1 MNARYAV
8 DALEAGGVSYVLRN
22 GAGELEAPDAR
33 GDVDVVVTPAELARA
48 ERLLSQAGL
57 QRYRVSGTDGHR
69 FWLGWQADGRWLKID
84 LMTEVR
90 YPGGNRVSADQLLAG
105 RQRCLGVWVASDA
118 DVEFHHRMRAEFG
131 KAPAGRLAR
140 TAARLIRRSPVGV
153 RRRGPVI
160 AVLGPDGAGKSTT
173 IGQCVAALPVAVV
186 VKYLGLGG
194 GRSAPVKPVDE
205 AGSQA
210 VDHPPVAQQPVDQPP
225 LPNPVRECA
234 YLTRNAFRWWGRLGS
249 AYATAWT
256 GRPVLCDRH
265 PLELMAIKPRRTPA
279 GARLE
284 RILFD
289 VITPKPDAIVLL
301 DAPGEVMFARK
312 GEHDPVS
319 LERQRQALRSTFL
332 PRGAAIISTD
342 GDAHT
347 SAAKLSGLVRDQLA
361 IRQGWNL
368 PEAELPTEVRL

>member
-1 MNARYAV
+1 MNARTAL
-8 DALEAGGVSYVLRN
+8 DALEAGGVAYVLRN
-22 GAGELEAPDAR
+22 GAGEIEAPDAR
-33 GDVDVVVTPAELARA
+33 GDVDVVVRPGELTRT
-48 ERLLSQAGL
+48 ETLLAHAGL
-57 QRYRVSGTDGHR
+57 QRYRVRGTDGHH

-90 YPGGNRVSADQLLAG
+90 YPGGNRVSAEQLLAG

-118 DVEFHHRMRAEFG
+118 DVEFHHKMRAEFG
-131 KAPAGRLAR
+131 KQSASRISR
-140 TAARLIRRSPVGV
+140 TAKRLIRRSPVGV

-173 IGQCVAALPVAVV
+173 IGQCVAALPVAVA

-194 GRSAPVKPVDE
+194 GKTAPSKATDGGEP
-205 AGSQA
+205 AA
-210 VDHPPVAQQPVDQPP
+210 PAPLPP

-312 GEHDPVS
+312 GEHDAVS
-319 LERQRQALRSTFL
+319 LERQRQALRATFL
-332 PRGAAIISTD
+332 PRGASIIST
-342 GDAHT
+342 AAPT
-347 SAAKLSGLVRDQLA
+347 NSSAAELSDLLRDQLA
-361 IRQGWNL
+361 IRQGWSL
-368 PEAELPTEVRL
+368 PVVAVPTEVRL